1 MTERRYNQEE
11 VEAIF
16 QRAAEA
22 QPATPQLR
30 GPDDGMTLAQLQE
43 IGREVG
49 ITPEQIRAAASSLQ
63 RTGQATKRTLLGLP
77 IGVGRTVDLERKL
90 TDDEW
95 DRLVV
100 ELRDTFDAKGRLK
113 QEGNFRQWSN
123 GNLQALLEPMGD
135 RHRLRLRTFKANARA
150 YLAAGTGMVAVALLM
165 LIANAAKGE
174 ALDMARFWLVMLM
187 GGGFFG
193 IGAAMIP
200 AWARERQRQMREI
213 AERVSSWVSTPSLP
227 RDPSR

>member
-1 MTERRYNQEE
+1 MSERRYTQDE

-22 QPATPQLR
+22 QQAVPLLR
-30 GPDDGMTLAQLQE
+30 NPDEGMTLSQLQE

-49 ITPEQIRAAASSLQ
+49 ISPDQISAAAGSLQ
-63 RTGQATKRTLLGLP
+63 RTGHQTKRTLLGLP
-77 IGVGRTVDLERKL
+77 IGVGRIVDLDRKL
-90 TDDEW
+90 SDSEW
-95 DRLVV
+95 ERLVV
-100 ELRDTFDAKGRLK
+100 ELRDVFDAKGRLK

-150 YLAAGTGMVAVALLM
+150 YIAFGVALVAASL
-165 LIANAAKGE
+165 LVLVANAAKGQPFE
-174 ALDMARFWLVMLM
+174 MSKFWLTLLM
-187 GGGFFG
+187 GGGLFG

-213 AERVSSWVSTPSLP
+213 AERVSAWAS
-227 RDPSR
+227 DPSQNPPR

>member
-1 MTERRYNQEE
+1 MTERRYSQEE

-22 QPATPQLR
+22 QPAAPQLR

-49 ITPEQIRAAASSLQ
+49 ITPEQVRAAASSLQ
-63 RTGQATKRTLLGLP
+63 RTGQPTKRTLLGLP
-77 IGVGRTVDLERKL
+77 IGVGRTVDLDRRL
-90 TDDEW
+90 SDDEW

-150 YLAAGTGMVAVALLM
+150 YIAAGAGMVAVALLL
-165 LIANAAKGE
+165 LITNASRGDPI
-174 ALDMARFWLVMLM
+174 DMARFWLVMLM

-213 AERVSSWVSTPSLP
+213 AERVSSWTREP
-227 RDPSR
+227 

>member
-11 VEAIF
+11 VDAIF

-22 QPATPQLR
+22 QPETRQLQAANE
-30 GPDDGMTLAQLQE
+30 GMTLAQLQE

-63 RTGQATKRTLLGLP
+63 RTGQSTKRTLLGLP

-90 TDDEW
+90 TDEEW

-113 QEGNFRQWSN
+113 QEGNFKQWSN

-135 RHRLRLRTFKANARA
+135 RHRLRLRTFKATARA
-150 YLAAGTGMVAVALLM
+150 WMLGGTMFLGIGVVALISGL
-165 LIANAAKGE
+165 AKGRG
-174 ALDMARFWLVMLM
+174 LDFGNFWLMTLM
-187 GGGFFG
+187 GGGLFTA
-193 IGAAMIP
+193 GALSIP

-213 AERVSSWVSTPSLP
+213 AERVTAWASAP
-227 RDPSR
+227 RDPQLKG

>member
-1 MTERRYNQEE
+1 MGERRYSQDE

-22 QPATPQLR
+22 QPATPALR
-30 GPDDGMTLAQLQE
+30 GPDDGMTLGQLQE

-77 IGVGRTVDLERKL
+77 IGVGRTVDLERRL
-90 TDDEW
+90 SDEEW

-135 RHRLRLRTFKANARA
+135 RHRLRLRTFKASARG
-150 YLAAGTGMVAVALLM
+150 YMAGGIGMVAAGLLALTM
-165 LIANAAKGE
+165 GAAKGTGF
-174 ALDMARFWLVMLM
+174 DMAQFWLILLM
-187 GGGFFG
+187 GGGMFG
-193 IGAAMIP
+193 VGAALIP

-213 AERVSSWVSTPSLP
+213 AERVSAWASDP
-227 RDPSR
+227 RDSTR